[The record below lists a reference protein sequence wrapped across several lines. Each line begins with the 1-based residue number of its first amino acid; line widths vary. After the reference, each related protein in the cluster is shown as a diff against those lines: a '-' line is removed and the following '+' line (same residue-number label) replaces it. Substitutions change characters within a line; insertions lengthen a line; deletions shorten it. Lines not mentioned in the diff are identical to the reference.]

1 MNTYII
7 IGLAVGLVF
16 VLILIR
22 FVYRKEKTPVQRKPP
37 NPGFALND
45 PVINSKVRDY
55 LAAEKKIE
63 AIKYVRESTGIGL
76 IEAKNFVEEFA
87 FTGLTDDHSG
97 SESPFSG
104 RDLSSK
110 KDSIS
115 DEITKLVA
123 GGNKIQAIKL
133 VVENF
138 NIGLK
143 EAKDFVEAIG
153 ENLKIKK

>member
-22 FVYRKEKTPVQRKPP
+22 FVYRKEKNPVQRKFQI
-37 NPGFALND
+37 PGFALND
-45 PVINSKVRDY
+45 PVIHSKVKEY

-76 IEAKNFVEEFA
+76 IEAKNFVEEFPSA
-87 FTGLTDDHSG
+87 GLTDYHSG
-97 SESPFSG
+97 SESTYSS
-104 RDLSSK
+104 RDFSSK

-115 DEITKLVA
+115 DEIKKLIE

-153 ENLKIKK
+153 ENLKIKN